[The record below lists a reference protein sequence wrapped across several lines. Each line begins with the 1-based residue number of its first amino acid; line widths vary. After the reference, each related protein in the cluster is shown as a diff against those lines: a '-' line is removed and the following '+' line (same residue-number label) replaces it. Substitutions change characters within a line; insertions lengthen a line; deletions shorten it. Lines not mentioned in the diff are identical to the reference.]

1 MMDSIP
7 RTDTK
12 AFEAGNKNLSKLR
25 GKLSEQMYAI
35 MLEKGW
41 LFVIV
46 GFLLGRAII
55 LSVVSP
61 FAVAF
66 LATIWFVHRDKSA
79 KVMLAVLAGVLT
91 YRVTHGVYIMLAM
104 IVFYFFYALFNNT

>member
-7 RTDTK
+7 RMDTK
-12 AFEAGNKNLSKLR
+12 SFEAGSKNLSKLR
-25 GKLSEQMYAI
+25 GKLSEQMKAI
-35 MLEKGW
+35 MLEKGR

-46 GFLLGRAII
+46 GFLVGRAII

-66 LATIWFVHRDKSA
+66 LATIWFVRRDKSA
-79 KVMLAVLAGVLT
+79 KAIFAVLARALT
-91 YRVTHGVYIMLAM
+91 YNLTHGVFITLAWL
-104 IVFYFFYALFNNT
+104 VFRFL

>member
-1 MMDSIP
+1 MMDSMP
-7 RTDTK
+7 RMDTK
-12 AFEAGNKNLSKLR
+12 SFEAGSKNLSKLR
-25 GKLSEQMYAI
+25 GKLSEQMKAI

-79 KVMLAVLAGVLT
+79 KVMLDRKSTRLNSSHVAISYAVFCLKKKTINLLGAVKL
-91 YRVTHGVYIMLAM
+91 
-104 IVFYFFYALFNNT
+104 